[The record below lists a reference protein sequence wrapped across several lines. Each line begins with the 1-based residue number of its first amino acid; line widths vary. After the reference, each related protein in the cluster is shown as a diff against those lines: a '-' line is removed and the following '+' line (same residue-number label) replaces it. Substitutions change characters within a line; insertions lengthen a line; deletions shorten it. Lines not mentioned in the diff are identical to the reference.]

1 MADVGSA
8 TIARELGYSQRGIRT
23 LAAAGKLPSAYRL
36 TDTSEW
42 RFELDRVRAWKRQ
55 REEEIKRSRSIA
67 ETKSRRPDIS
77 MLGGSSGDRVARV
90 IAERLK
96 ALREMERLGKAKAR

>member
-1 MADVGSA
+1 MPDVGTA
-8 TIARELGYSQRGIRT
+8 TIARELGYSQRGIRA
-23 LAAAGKLPSAYRL
+23 LAAAGAIPGAYRL

-42 RFELDRVRAWKRQ
+42 RFDLDRVRAWKRQ

-77 MLGGSSGDRVARV
+77 MLGRPSGDRVGRA

-96 ALREMERLGKAKAR
+96 ALNGS